1 MPAFELDLGHWSI
14 FFFLFSV
21 KSYTL
26 KMSSPKENNHEEKEK
41 LNLKPEKKTK
51 EEQVDNKQEHDQSE
65 ASSLWTPVWDDNA
78 QAYYWW
84 HTETNETTWINP
96 AEPIAETGAT
106 ENSATA
112 VTEAPANNPLDFLL
126 DRIDNVVK
134 KKLDGQEDQ
143 TVNEGYQEHYAQY
156 YTNNDPYYQQEE
168 RYTAQAHFNARTGRF
183 TTQADVDRLNPDHLS
198 IHARAKRQMQN
209 YFDVDSYT
217 EQRNAQRNMIEE
229 GRVNKKKPLTRKEV
243 EYFKKMKKE
252 KKSKRAREWLM
263 Q

>member
-1 MPAFELDLGHWSI
+1 
-14 FFFLFSV
+14 
-21 KSYTL
+21 
-26 KMSSPKENNHEEKEK
+26 MSSPKDSKQEENEK
-41 LNLKPEKKTK
+41 LNLEPENENETK
-51 EEQVDNKQEHDQSE
+51 DPIDKNQETDQSTTT
-65 ASSLWTPVWDDNA
+65 SVWTPVWDDNA

-84 HTETNETTWINP
+84 NTETNETTWINP
-96 AEPIAETGAT
+96 AEPVAEATESTPAETQPTAT
-106 ENSATA
+106 
-112 VTEAPANNPLDFLL
+112 NPLDFLL

-134 KKLDGQEDQ
+134 KKLDGQQDQ
-143 TVNEGYQEHYAQY
+143 NENEGQQDHYAQY
-156 YTNNDPYYQQEE
+156 HADNDPYYQQED
-168 RYTAQAHFNARTGRF
+168 RYTAQAHFNSRTGRF
-183 TTQADVDRLNPDHLS
+183 TTQADADRLNPDHLS

-217 EQRNAQRNMIEE
+217 EQRNAQRNMAAD